1 MSEPRD
7 AGPTYLAIDIG
18 ASSGRAVLGTL
29 AGGRMEMHE
38 VHRFRTPLIEADGH
52 LYWDAEAL
60 WAETRAALTQALQAA
75 PGLRSVSVD
84 TWAVDYVPIGFDGAP
99 LRNPYSYR
107 DLRTAGRLAEALRLV
122 GGADAVYARTGIQFL
137 EFNTLPQIVADVRDE
152 PALVARTATRLLIA
166 DYLLYLLSGE
176 LVAERTIASTT
187 QLLDARNGGWAEDM
201 IGALGDAPERWPRL
215 VAPGTV
221 LGPVRGAALPASR
234 SNAPLV
240 LATCSHDTAAA
251 VAAVPAEG
259 DRPWAYISSGTW
271 SLIGGELRAPL
282 LVRQAREAGFTNEAG
297 LDGTV
302 RFLKNRTGMWVLE
315 ECVREWAAADGG
327 RPSYD
332 ALLTA
337 AAASPPLGGTIDLN
351 APEFAQR
358 GDMEGKV
365 AAACRAAGM
374 APPDARGPLVRLVLE
389 SLAESYRRVL
399 AQLDALTGA
408 AAEVVHVV
416 GGGARNGLL
425 NQLTADACARP
436 VVAGPDE
443 ATALGNLLVQARTLG
458 DLPAGVSVRDAA
470 RRSAGITTYRPSSV
484 APARTMALSQQ

>member
-1 MSEPRD
+1 MSQPRD

-176 LVAERTIASTT
+176 LVAERTIA
-187 QLLDARNGGWAEDM
+187 
-201 IGALGDAPERWPRL
+201 
-215 VAPGTV
+215 
-221 LGPVRGAALPASR
+221 
-234 SNAPLV
+234 
-240 LATCSHDTAAA
+240 
-251 VAAVPAEG
+251 
-259 DRPWAYISSGTW
+259 
-271 SLIGGELRAPL
+271 
-282 LVRQAREAGFTNEAG
+282 
-297 LDGTV
+297 
-302 RFLKNRTGMWVLE
+302 
-315 ECVREWAAADGG
+315 
-327 RPSYD
+327 
-332 ALLTA
+332 
-337 AAASPPLGGTIDLN
+337 
-351 APEFAQR
+351 
-358 GDMEGKV
+358 
-365 AAACRAAGM
+365 
-374 APPDARGPLVRLVLE
+374 
-389 SLAESYRRVL
+389 
-399 AQLDALTGA
+399 
-408 AAEVVHVV
+408 
-416 GGGARNGLL
+416 
-425 NQLTADACARP
+425 ARP
-436 VVAGPDE
+436 VSWLVFESPSRRLAGTPRIRPLRSSASTCTPRKRPPPAGP
-443 ATALGNLLVQARTLG
+443 TRISPR
-458 DLPAGVSVRDAA
+458 PACS
-470 RRSAGITTYRPSSV
+470 IK
-484 APARTMALSQQ
+484 